1 MASADLRPE
10 QATDDRGQTAATG
23 IMSWL
28 TWLPRLVALHLAW
41 SVMVLLGG
49 VVIGI
54 APATVTLVTV
64 LRGQNEFARATG
76 SRALAAAVWARYR
89 REVPG
94 ANCAAGPFV
103 IIALAAGANVGLGLA
118 GALPAW
124 FFPAGFAAAIIV
136 LVIAILAT
144 FHAIALRTL
153 RPAARAQVIWRG
165 ALAGPFLLPVATGSL
180 TVTLI
185 ATALIAAIIQP
196 VAMLCGGGILVAMTT
211 YLLVRPWQSRLD
223 AALEAAQSSSRGSLP
238 SVAMENGR

>member
-1 MASADLRPE
+1 MAIADLRPE
-10 QATDDRGQTAATG
+10 QATDDRGGGQTAATG

-41 SVMVLLGG
+41 SVMFLLGG

-103 IIALAAGANVGLGLA
+103 IIALAAGANVGLDRKSTRLNSSHV
-118 GALPAW
+118 
-124 FFPAGFAAAIIV
+124 AISYAVFCLKKKKEYI
-136 LVIAILAT
+136 
-144 FHAIALRTL
+144 
-153 RPAARAQVIWRG
+153 RP
-165 ALAGPFLLPVATGSL
+165 
-180 TVTLI
+180 
-185 ATALIAAIIQP
+185 
-196 VAMLCGGGILVAMTT
+196 
-211 YLLVRPWQSRLD
+211 
-223 AALEAAQSSSRGSLP
+223 
-238 SVAMENGR
+238 

>member
-10 QATDDRGQTAATG
+10 QATDDRGGGQTAATG

-89 REVPG
+89 REVRSEERRVGKECRSRWG
-94 ANCAAGPFV
+94 ADDEKQNG
-103 IIALAAGANVGLGLA
+103 
-118 GALPAW
+118 
-124 FFPAGFAAAIIV
+124 
-136 LVIAILAT
+136 
-144 FHAIALRTL
+144 
-153 RPAARAQVIWRG
+153 
-165 ALAGPFLLPVATGSL
+165 
-180 TVTLI
+180 
-185 ATALIAAIIQP
+185 
-196 VAMLCGGGILVAMTT
+196 MDE
-211 YLLVRPWQSRLD
+211 SRLG
-223 AALEAAQSSSRGSLP
+223 AGEGVEANSMPGS
-238 SVAMENGR
+238 

>member
-1 MASADLRPE
+1 
-10 QATDDRGQTAATG
+10 
-23 IMSWL
+23 
-28 TWLPRLVALHLAW
+28 LHLAW

-118 GALPAW
+118 GARWAGLGPRPPRSAW
-124 FFPAGFAAAIIV
+124 RQLRG
-136 LVIAILAT
+136 
-144 FHAIALRTL
+144 RTL
-153 RPAARAQVIWRG
+153 RDPRLGGWCDRG
-165 ALAGPFLLPVATGSL
+165 AWARRRPARLVLPRGFRRGDHRSRDRDLGYFPRDRATN
-180 TVTLI
+180 
-185 ATALIAAIIQP
+185 P
-196 VAMLCGGGILVAMTT
+196 
-211 YLLVRPWQSRLD
+211 
-223 AALEAAQSSSRGSLP
+223 SSCCPG
-238 SVAMENGR
+238 